1 LRAIKQAEQHEI
13 AVVTADMGEPSYR
26 VRRMFAPPRG
36 AGAELLDG
44 NPAQIAQRI
53 TELLRERLA

>member
-1 LRAIKQAEQHEI
+1 
-13 AVVTADMGEPSYR
+13 VTADTGEPSYR